1 MDRTQPSQDRG
12 YPAMNIETN
21 TGTNMNDPA
30 VLDERIA
37 SVINTLIQVS
47 DPRLIVNSLL
57 GNAAAL
63 TQIIIAAG
71 KASHAQAAEAFSTAM
86 VDALQPKAAEE
97 DAPRIEVV
105 QGNVSS
111 LFPRKP

>member
-1 MDRTQPSQDRG
+1 
-12 YPAMNIETN
+12 MNIEIN
-21 TGTNMNDPA
+21 TGQSMNDPTI
-30 VLDERIA
+30 LDERVA
-37 SVINTLIQVS
+37 SVINTLITVA
-47 DPRLIVNSLL
+47 DPRLIVNALL

-86 VDALQPKAAEE
+86 VDALQPKVAETE
-97 DAPRIEVV
+97 APRIEVV
-105 QGNVSS
+105 QGNVQS